1 MHPYCSI
8 SQPLGSRTVP
18 TTDAVF
24 NCARAG
30 ADRDELATGR
40 APAAADDLA

>member
-1 MHPYCSI
+1 MHPYRSI
-8 SQPLGSRTVP
+8 SQPLGSRSVP

-24 NCARAG
+24 DCARAG

-40 APAAADDLA
+40 TSAAADHLA